1 MAGRARRQA
10 RLLDLL
16 RAGPVESQDRLQ
28 ALLASDGIQA
38 TQATISRD
46 LRELGVL
53 KGADGYVLPD
63 EGHERTGSA
72 ALARA
77 LESFLVSAKAAG
89 VLVVLRTGPGHA
101 QVIALELDRH
111 PPAGVLGTI
120 AGDDT
125 IFVAIES
132 QSRAIEL
139 ADEMRALAGLDESA

>member
-28 ALLASDGIQA
+28 ALLAADGIQA

-53 KGADGYVLPD
+53 KGANGYVLP
-63 EGHERTGSA
+63 EGHERSEGA

-101 QVIALELDRH
+101 QVIALELDRT
-111 PPAGVLGTI
+111 PPSGVLGTI

-125 IFVAIES
+125 IFVATES
-132 QSRAIEL
+132 DTRARDL
-139 ADEMRALAGLDESA
+139 ADEMRAMAGLDEIA